1 LCKTDILV
9 ALKSFK
15 KVITFARK
23 GLASRSNSVKALK
36 NIISGVVIRFLIII
50 LGGVVKNSY

>member
-1 LCKTDILV
+1 LCRTDILV

-23 GLASRSNSVKALK
+23 GLALRSNGVKAL
-36 NIISGVVIRFLIII
+36 NDIIGGVVIRFLIIP
-50 LGGVVKNSY
+50 GSVVKNGY